1 MHGANS
7 PMTDSDKTRSR
18 LHPEMLVGIS
28 AVVIGVCALGVS
40 LYETNLMREEQR
52 AAVIPLV
59 ELSRSFFLENGE
71 DDSKGMRL
79 ILSLEN
85 VGIGP
90 ARIQDFRVTV
100 DGEPQPTWRAAMNA
114 LLGEDVIA
122 PYVQST
128 INGRTIP
135 VDRRVDMF
143 DLRDSSVARRMLAD
157 FERLDLSACYC
168 SVFDDCWHTSYKTF
182 GAATEVESCETSA
195 DSFTE

>member
-1 MHGANS
+1 
-7 PMTDSDKTRSR
+7 MTDSDKTRSR

>member
-1 MHGANS
+1 
-7 PMTDSDKTRSR
+7 MTDSDRSRSR
-18 LHPEMLVGIS
+18 LHPEMLVGVS

-40 LYETNLMREEQR
+40 LYETSLMREEQR
-52 AAVIPLV
+52 AAVIPMV
-59 ELSRSFFLENGE
+59 ELSRSFFQENGE
-71 DDSKGMRL
+71 DDSESLRL
-79 ILSLEN
+79 KLSLEN

-100 DGEPQPTWRAAMNA
+100 DGEPQPTWRATINM
-114 LLGEDVIA
+114 LLGEDVTA

-143 DLRDSSVARRMLAD
+143 DLRDSGVARRMLAE
-157 FERLDLSACYC
+157 FERLDFSACYC
-168 SVFDDCWHTSYKTF
+168 SVFDDCWQTSYRTF
-182 GAATEVESCETSA
+182 GTSAEVESCVSSA